1 MAINFS
7 QTETLDEALSK
18 TFDGKHPCKLCK
30 LVAQGKKSEKKQ
42 ERLKV
47 ETKLELWV
55 TQREITLFTPRLI
68 AEPFLSQSLPLVIR
82 DSKPPVPPPRPA

>member
-30 LVAQGKKSEKKQ
+30 LVDQEKKQ